1 MQLDKLAKDAILFVV
16 DENDVLLGSLTDGDV
31 RRGLIREESVNQPV
45 INIVQK
51 DPKYIRQ
58 GENNIQKLIEYRNR
72 LFKIIPVLNQTDK
85 VVDII
90 NFSQMRSYLQVDAV
104 IMAGGR
110 GQRLAPLTDSVPK
123 PLLKVGDKPIIE
135 HCLDRLALFGIYN
148 FWISVHYLGKQVE
161 SYFGDG
167 SQKKINI
174 KYVWEDKPLGTL
186 GSVSSISDFQNEYIL
201 ITNSDLLTNINYED
215 FFLTF
220 LQENAD
226 LAVATIPYN
235 VNIPYAVLETDDDN
249 KVFKLK
255 EKPTYTYYSNAGIY
269 LVKKSALQLLP
280 HQEYFNATDLIE
292 KLIKNN
298 AKVLSY
304 KLFGYWMY
312 IGRHE
317 DFQKAQEEI
326 KNIQF

>member
-1 MQLDKLAKDAILFVV
+1 M
-16 DENDVLLGSLTDGDV
+16 
-31 RRGLIREESVNQPV
+31 
-45 INIVQK
+45 
-51 DPKYIRQ
+51 
-58 GENNIQKLIEYRNR
+58 
-72 LFKIIPVLNQTDK
+72 
-85 VVDII
+85 
-90 NFSQMRSYLQVDAV
+90 
-104 IMAGGR
+104 
-110 GQRLAPLTDSVPK
+110 
-123 PLLKVGDKPIIE
+123 
-135 HCLDRLALFGIYN
+135 
-148 FWISVHYLGKQVE
+148 
-161 SYFGDG
+161 
-167 SQKKINI
+167 
-174 KYVWEDKPLGTL
+174 
-186 GSVSSISDFQNEYIL
+186 

-304 KLFGYWMY
+304 KLFGYWMD